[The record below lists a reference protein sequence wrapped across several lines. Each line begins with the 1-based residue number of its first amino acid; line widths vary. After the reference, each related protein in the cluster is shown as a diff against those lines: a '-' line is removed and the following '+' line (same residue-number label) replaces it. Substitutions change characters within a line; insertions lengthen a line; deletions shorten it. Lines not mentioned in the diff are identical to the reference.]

1 MKNQVN
7 VVQWYI
13 KAMEKGKDANVILQE
28 YLKQKSELSAA
39 QKSLEKE
46 RISYQEMLEQKRIEL
61 KDAND
66 KLKKMYTVAVKP
78 LIKEAKKN

>member
-28 YLKQKSELSAA
+28 YLKQKSELNAA